1 MLLRGGKQEVSLANK
16 RTTAAGDDVRRTVLD
31 GLDNGVDEQL
41 HGDRQLLQV
50 ALHVLLHDQAVL
62 DLITIDV

>member
-1 MLLRGGKQEVSLANK
+1 
-16 RTTAAGDDVRRTVLD
+16 VLD

-62 DLITIDV
+62 DLITIDG